1 MAALDLTLIHDF
13 TGGINAPAPTT
24 DAGYSPRVNAEGN
37 NLDYVPPAQSIT
49 GSGTWDGVSECILV
63 FGSGARTITVGR
75 ADIIGRRLEIVD
87 AAGSAGAG
95 TITIDPDSTDTINGS
110 TSSITIGTDWDSRA
124 FRYTATGAWVRT
136 AG

>member
-24 DAGYSPRVNAEGN
+24 DAGYDVRVNAEGN

-49 GSGTWDGVSECILV
+49 GSGTWNGTSTCILV

-75 ADIIGRRLEIVD
+75 ADIVGRRLEIVD
-87 AAGSAGAG
+87 AAGSSAAG
-95 TITIDPDSTDTINGS
+95 TITIDPDGTDTINGAS
-110 TSSITIGTDWDSRA
+110 ASITITSDWDSRA
-124 FRYTATGAWVRT
+124 LRYVAAGAWART
-136 AG
+136 PG

>member
-24 DAGYSPRVNAEGN
+24 DAGYEPRVNSDGN

-49 GSGTWDGVSECILV
+49 GSGTWNGTSTCILV

-75 ADIIGRRLEIVD
+75 ADIVGRRLEIVD
-87 AAGSAGAG
+87 AAGTAAAG
-95 TITIDPDSTDTINGS
+95 TITIDPDSSDTINGS
-110 TSSITIGTDWDSRA
+110 ASSITITTNYDSRA
-124 FRYTATGAWVRT
+124 LRYVAAGAWART
-136 AG
+136 PG